1 MSATNGFCTV
11 LLDTLPTPDEPSY
24 AEISVLAW
32 DDLLWVI
39 AKTGSYKCT
48 TKPIHMHFFWTTPA
62 LLTCSL
68 TGDFTI
74 TAELLHIDAVT
85 SVHQVKFQIVFTAS
99 DIVSTFRIVGIW

>member
-1 MSATNGFCTV
+1 
-11 LLDTLPTPDEPSY
+11 
-24 AEISVLAW
+24 
-32 DDLLWVI
+32 
-39 AKTGSYKCT
+39 
-48 TKPIHMHFFWTTPA
+48 MHYFWTSPA

-99 DIVSTFRIVGIW
+99 DIVSTFWIVGVW